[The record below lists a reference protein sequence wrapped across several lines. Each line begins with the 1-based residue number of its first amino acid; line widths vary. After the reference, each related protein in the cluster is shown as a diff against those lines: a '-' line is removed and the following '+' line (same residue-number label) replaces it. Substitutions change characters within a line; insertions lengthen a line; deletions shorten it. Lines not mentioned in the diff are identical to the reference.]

1 MKEKLE
7 KYARRLQGTVK
18 ELERRNYNL
27 EREGRV
33 LRGLV
38 EDYQDWNRFL
48 KGFVLMIFILSQLVV
63 GLYLLDFFDENDVYV
78 TIF

>member
-48 KGFVLMIFILSQLVV
+48 KGFALMIFILSQLVV